1 MSERDSTLDPAS
13 TRRRDDEEIF
23 DDARELERARRLVK
37 RNEAY
42 LKQIREHRD
51 KANDS
56 NDGRNQSNDVQTVSR
71 GRGNNSQQSREAG
84 THRTVGNMEYRKAQ
98 RTLHKSREILRRMR
112 GEKDEDGEQNN
123 DDPQEE
129 ETERNSEFSSYS
141 NRTYN
146 SDVLK
151 KLYPSRESRKSRRER
166 PFSRNDDLPERD
178 NRDQRGASHRRRE
191 NGSGGRGLPA
201 GYFDPGND
209 RRRRDVPAD
218 PDAAEE
224 PPSPAGEPRRAEP
237 RPVPRTI
244 PEDSEIV
251 DMSERGRGASKFVPP
266 IEDLLHPDM
275 INWGLVQYRVVNM
288 MNREAPIFLEFESKA
303 KLAMRK
309 NEIDGVRNYGA
320 ILKPLAKEMIYMFTD
335 SLRGHAPGIRE
346 TLLKDF
352 GRFIEQY
359 TFDGYERLRQYPGGR
374 WIFFTGEEFERIK
387 HQIRPPPPPPSSSG
401 NDGGSSGGVV
411 LPAGSDRDRSGR
423 NYDEGGPAAAG
434 RGGAGPSAM
443 IFDRTRR
450 TTDPEHQA
458 LIDRER
464 ARNFAEF
471 ERGLRRGSEPPE
483 GAGPAPAPGPPAA
496 DGGGRDF
503 ASAVVPGGEIV
514 PASDADGADSRAGVE
529 PVYER
534 AKVFSLS
541 DLDDSDSE
549 DGSGGGRILDGARP
563 RLVPAPDKIIFE
575 KGDSGENQGYVRLP
589 DDGAPQQAKSSG
601 WLDPLRWAA
610 KMVRRNRETRYESRV
625 KNMDELEG
633 KRRPW
638 VWRRGTRTRSRV
650 EARLRSMGH
659 PYYQEEEL
667 N

>member
-13 TRRRDDEEIF
+13 RRRRDDEEIF
-23 DDARELERARRLVK
+23 DDDRELERARRLVK

-84 THRTVGNMEYRKAQ
+84 THRTVGNMEYRRAQ
-98 RTLHKSREILRRMR
+98 KTLHKSREILKRMR

-201 GYFDPGND
+201 GYFD
-209 RRRRDVPAD
+209 RFRRDVPTDPAAAEQPRRPAAD
-218 PDAAEE
+218 PSAADVE
-224 PPSPAGEPRRAEP
+224 PPAGRSEPALMPGRREA
-237 RPVPRTI
+237 RPPVVI
-244 PEDSEIV
+244 PEMEHPELIDWDYFKFRCV
-251 DMSERGRGASKFVPP
+251 D
-266 IEDLLHPDM
+266 
-275 INWGLVQYRVVNM
+275 M
-288 MNREAPIFLEFESKA
+288 MNRQGPHFLKIE
-303 KLAMRK
+303 
-309 NEIDGVRNYGA
+309 EISLSAVSNRDIENVRAYGIALKRA
-320 ILKPLAKEMIYMFTD
+320 IDELLNVFMDCLKGD
-335 SLRGHAPGIRE
+335 APGLRK

-352 GRFIEQY
+352 ERFLKQY
-359 TFDGYERLRQYPGGR
+359 TFNGYNTFESYPGGR
-374 WIFFTGEEFERIK
+374 WMFLTKEEFDRIK
-387 HQIRPPPPPPSSSG
+387 DIIRPPPPPPRSSG
-401 NDGGSSGGVV
+401 NDGAPSGG
-411 LPAGSDRDRSGR
+411 AGAVPDDSDRHRSGR
-423 NYDEGGPAAAG
+423 NDGGVGPAAARRLYDPVEAG
-434 RGGAGPSAM
+434 RK
-443 IFDRTRR
+443 
-450 TTDPEHQA
+450 
-458 LIDRER
+458 
-464 ARNFAEF
+464 FAEARQREAERRQF
-471 ERGLRRGSEPPE
+471 FDERGSQMIDKFKEDIRKGTERTG
-483 GAGPAPAPGPPAA
+483 PAPGPPAA
-496 DGGGRDF
+496 DGKGRSDPGDVNYYEAF
-503 ASAVVPGGEIV
+503 GPAPRYALPDMLPIEEGQASERVPPPESAQESGSREEEGAGNVVP
-514 PASDADGADSRAGVE
+514 PRA
-529 PVYER
+529 
-534 AKVFSLS
+534 
-541 DLDDSDSE
+541 
-549 DGSGGGRILDGARP
+549 
-563 RLVPAPDKIIFE
+563 RLVPPSDGIDVDKA
-575 KGDSGENQGYVRLP
+575 SGPGREYQADPGSSQGYASLP
-589 DDGAPQQAKSSG
+589 DERAPRKAQSSG
-601 WLDPLRWAA
+601 WF
-610 KMVRRNRETRYESRV
+610 RRVIDNIRKNRETRYAGRV

-638 VWRRGTRTRSRV
+638 VWRRGTRSRV

-659 PYYQEEEL
+659 PYYQAEEL

>member
-13 TRRRDDEEIF
+13 TRTRDDEEIS
-23 DDARELERARRLVK
+23 DNSGELQRARRLLR
-37 RNEAY
+37 RNEAV
-42 LKQIREHRD
+42 LEQIKERQK
-51 KANDS
+51 KANDG
-56 NDGRNQSNDVQTVSR
+56 DGGSNQSNDAQMMRRERV
-71 GRGNNSQQSREAG
+71 NHSQQSRDAG
-84 THRTVGNMEYRKAQ
+84 THRTVGDMEYRRAE
-98 RTLHKSREILRRMR
+98 RTLKKSRQILRRIR
-112 GEKDEDGEQNN
+112 DARDADGEQNN
-123 DDPQEE
+123 YDQEE
-129 ETERNSEFSSYS
+129 GGNEENSEYS
-141 NRTYN
+141 GYSKRTYN
-146 SDVLK
+146 SNIWNQI
-151 KLYPSRESRKSRRER
+151 YPSRESRKSRRER
-166 PFSRNDDLPERD
+166 QFSRDDDRSERD
-178 NRDQRGASHRRRE
+178 HRDQRGASHRRRE

-237 RPVPRTI
+237 GPVPRTI

-251 DMSERGRGASKFVPP
+251 HVPEGGRKASEFVPP
-266 IEDLLHPDM
+266 IENLLHPDM
-275 INWGLVQYRVVNM
+275 INWGFVQYRVVNM

-320 ILKPLAKEMIYMFTD
+320 ILKPLAKEMIYMFSD
-335 SLRGHAPGIRE
+335 CLRGHAPGIRE

-359 TFDGYERLRQYPGGR
+359 TFDGYERLQQYPGGR
-374 WIFFTGEEFERIK
+374 WIFFTREEFERIK
-387 HQIRPPPPPPSSSG
+387 DQIRPPAPPPSSSG

-423 NYDEGGPAAAG
+423 NYDEGGPAAAR

-443 IFDRTRR
+443 IFGRTHR
-450 TTDPEHQA
+450 TTNPEREARFKQEQA
-458 LIDRER
+458 KQMK
-464 ARNFAEF
+464 EF
-471 ERGLRRGSEPPE
+471 EQGFRRNSEPTE
-483 GAGPAPAPGPPAA
+483 AAEPAPAPGPPAA

-575 KGDSGENQGYVRLP
+575 KGDSGENQGYASLP

-610 KMVRRNRETRYESRV
+610 KMVRRNRETRYAGRV

-638 VWRRGTRTRSRV
+638 VWRRGTITRSRV

>member
-13 TRRRDDEEIF
+13 RRRRDDEEIF
-23 DDARELERARRLVK
+23 DDDRELERARRLVK

-84 THRTVGNMEYRKAQ
+84 THRTVGNMEYRRAQ
-98 RTLHKSREILRRMR
+98 KTLHKSREILRRMR

-123 DDPQEE
+123 YDPQEE
-129 ETERNSEFSSYS
+129 EAERNSEFSGYS

-151 KLYPSRESRKSRRER
+151 KLYPSRESRKSRHER
-166 PFSRNDDLPERD
+166 QFSRNDDRSERD
-178 NRDQRGASHRRRE
+178 HRDQRGASHRRR
-191 NGSGGRGLPA
+191 GLPA
-201 GYFDPGND
+201 GNFDPVND
-209 RRRRDVPAD
+209 RRRRNVPGD
-218 PDAAEE
+218 PAAAEE
-224 PPSPAGEPRRAEP
+224 PPSPGGEPRRAEDDS
-237 RPVPRTI
+237 RRAEAGPVPGGRRSRPPLVVPNTEH
-244 PEDSEIV
+244 PELIDWKYFE
-251 DMSERGRGASKFVPP
+251 
-266 IEDLLHPDM
+266 
-275 INWGLVQYRVVNM
+275 YRCIDM
-288 MNREAPIFLEFESKA
+288 MNRQGPHFLEME
-303 KLAMRK
+303 
-309 NEIDGVRNYGA
+309 EISLSALKRQDIDNVRIYG
-320 ILKPLAKEMIYMFTD
+320 ITLKRVIDELLYVFFD
-335 SLRGHAPGIRE
+335 CLRGDAPGLRE
-346 TLLKDF
+346 TLLTDF
-352 GRFIEQY
+352 KRFLAQY
-359 TFDGYERLRQYPGGR
+359 TFNGYNRFESYPDGRWMFLTKDQYER
-374 WIFFTGEEFERIK
+374 
-387 HQIRPPPPPPSSSG
+387 IRDSIAPPPPPPSSSG

-423 NYDEGGPAAAG
+423 NYDEGGPAAAR

-443 IFDRTRR
+443 IHGPQRR
-450 TTDPEHQA
+450 PMDP
-458 LIDRER
+458 DRE
-464 ARNFAEF
+464 ARIKREQAKQMEEF
-471 ERGLRRGSEPPE
+471 EQGFRRNSEPTE
-483 GAGPAPAPGPPAA
+483 AAEPAPAPGPPAA

-503 ASAVVPGGEIV
+503 ASAVVPGGETV

-610 KMVRRNRETRYESRV
+610 KMVRKNRETRYAGRV

-638 VWRRGTRTRSRV
+638 AWRRGTRSRV

-659 PYYQEEEL
+659 PYYQAEEL

>member
-129 ETERNSEFSSYS
+129 EAEKNSEFSGYS

-166 PFSRNDDLPERD
+166 PFSRNDDHPERD
-178 NRDQRGASHRRRE
+178 HRDQRGASHRRRE
-191 NGSGGRGLPA
+191 NASGGRGLPA
-201 GYFDPGND
+201 GNFD
-209 RRRRDVPAD
+209 RFRRDVPTDPAAAEQPRRPAAD
-218 PDAAEE
+218 PSAADVE
-224 PPSPAGEPRRAEP
+224 PPAGRSEPALMPGRREA
-237 RPVPRTI
+237 RPPVVI
-244 PEDSEIV
+244 PEMEHPELIDWDYFKSRCV
-251 DMSERGRGASKFVPP
+251 D
-266 IEDLLHPDM
+266 
-275 INWGLVQYRVVNM
+275 M
-288 MNREAPIFLEFESKA
+288 MNRQGPHFLKIEEISLSAVSNRDIENVRAYGIALKRAIDELLFVFMDCLKGDAPEL
-303 KLAMRK
+303 RK
-309 NEIDGVRNYGA
+309 
-320 ILKPLAKEMIYMFTD
+320 
-335 SLRGHAPGIRE
+335 

-352 GRFIEQY
+352 ERFLEQY
-359 TFDGYERLRQYPGGR
+359 TFNGYNTFESYPGGR
-374 WIFFTGEEFERIK
+374 WRFLTKEEFDRIK
-387 HQIRPPPPPPSSSG
+387 DIIRPPPPPPRSSG
-401 NDGGSSGGVV
+401 SDTGPSGGAGG
-411 LPAGSDRDRSGR
+411 LPDDSDRHRSGR
-423 NYDEGGPAAAG
+423 NDGGGGPAAAG

-443 IFDRTRR
+443 IFGRTRR

-483 GAGPAPAPGPPAA
+483 AAGPAPAPGPPAA

-514 PASDADGADSRAGVE
+514 PASNADGADSRAGVE

-534 AKVFSLS
+534 ARGLPLPNI
-541 DLDDSDSE
+541 DESDSE
-549 DGSGGGRILDGARP
+549 DGSGSGRILDGERP
-563 RLVPAPDKIIFE
+563 GLVPPSDQIVYE
-575 KGDSGENQGYVRLP
+575 KGDSGENQRYAGLP
-589 DDGAPQQAKSSG
+589 DDDDTEQ
-601 WLDPLRWAA
+601 
-610 KMVRRNRETRYESRV
+610 EESRGLFDRFRHGAKQV
-625 KNMDELEG
+625 VNRLI
-633 KRRPW
+633 RRRQGAQAFRGRSITENQKHREAQG
-638 VWRRGTRTRSRV
+638 RREHQEFVFQRAIR
-650 EARLRSMGH
+650 RLRSMGH
-659 PYYQEEEL
+659 PTYKPESSP
-667 N
+667 